1 VEPPRLIA
9 TALPEELGALL
20 RRSRDVRRRGPV
32 FEGSLGGRPV
42 RLACT
47 GSGPRRAAL
56 GLDRL
61 LAGGPFSVVVGAG
74 VAGAL
79 TPQLAPGDV
88 VVGRW
93 VRDEDGEAPASDAA
107 WRARALRLGARSA
120 VAVTVDRIV
129 TRPAERLALARDL
142 PADSLASVD
151 MESAAWTRA
160 AERRRAPCLI
170 LRAISDGA
178 TEALPDYLA
187 ECLDAEGS
195 LSRKRVAARALARPR
210 SLPSLLRL
218 RRQAHEA
225 AEGLS
230 RFLEDLLREEG

>member
-1 VEPPRLIA
+1 VEPPRLIV

-20 RRSRDVRRRGPV
+20 RRSREVRRRDGA
-32 FEGSLGGRPV
+32 FEASLGGRPV
-42 RLACT
+42 RLVCT
-47 GSGPRRAAL
+47 GSGPRRAAR

-61 LAGGPFSVVVGAG
+61 LSDGPVSLVVGAG

-79 TPQLAPGDV
+79 TPGLAPGDV

-93 VRDEDGEAPASDAA
+93 VRDRDGEAPASDET
-107 WRARALRLGARSA
+107 WRTRALRLGARAA

-129 TRPAERLALARDL
+129 TRPAERLALSRDL
-142 PADSLASVD
+142 PADSVASVD
-151 MESAAWTRA
+151 MESAAWARL

-178 TEALPDYLA
+178 SEALPEYLTG
-187 ECLDAEGS
+187 CLDAEGG
-195 LSRKRVAARALARPR
+195 LSRKRVAARALTRPG
-210 SLPSLLRL
+210 SLRSLLRL
-218 RRQAHEA
+218 RRQARDA

-230 RFLEDLLREEG
+230 RFLENLLREEG

>member
-1 VEPPRLIA
+1 
-9 TALPEELGALL
+9 
-20 RRSRDVRRRGPV
+20 
-32 FEGSLGGRPV
+32 V

-47 GSGPRRAAL
+47 GSGPRRAAR

-61 LAGGPFSVVVGAG
+61 LAGGPVSLVVGAG

-79 TPQLAPGDV
+79 TPQLVPGDV
-88 VVGRW
+88 VVGHW
-93 VRDEDGEAPASDAA
+93 VRDQAGEAPASDET
-107 WRARALRLGARSA
+107 WRARALRLGALSA
-120 VAVTVDRIV
+120 VAVTVGRIV
-129 TRPAERLALARDL
+129 TRPAERLALTRDL
-142 PADSLASVD
+142 PPDSVASVD

-178 TEALPDYLA
+178 SEVLPDYLS

-210 SLPSLLRL
+210 SLRSLLRL
-218 RRQAHEA
+218 RRQTRAA

-230 RFLEDLLREEG
+230 RFLEDLLREEA

>member
-20 RRSRDVRRRGPV
+20 RRSRDVRRRGPI

-47 GSGPRRAAL
+47 GSGPRRAAR

-61 LAGGPFSVVVGAG
+61 LAGGPVSLVVGAG

-93 VRDEDGEAPASDAA
+93 VRDQRGEAPASDAT

-129 TRPAERLALARDL
+129 TRPVDRLALARDL
-142 PADSLASVD
+142 PPDSVASVD

-160 AERRRAPCLI
+160 AEKRHAPCLI

-178 TEALPDYLA
+178 SEVLPDYLA
-187 ECLDAEGS
+187 ECLDVEGG
-195 LSRKRVAARALARPR
+195 LSRRRVAARALARPR
-210 SLPSLLRL
+210 SLRSLLRL
-218 RRQAHEA
+218 RRQAREA
-225 AEGLS
+225 ADGLS
-230 RFLEDLLREEG
+230 RFLEDLLREES